1 MCRKTAQ
8 KNEDESK
15 FLHYMDKG
23 LKYDA
28 GKVYVTV
35 KHDAGKVYVTVKLV
49 NYFLSSERIT

>member
-23 LKYDA
+23 LK
-28 GKVYVTV
+28 
-35 KHDAGKVYVTVKLV
+35 HDAGKVYVTVKFV